1 MKNKRSKILTLLSVT
16 TAALQIPLLML
27 WKIILDS
34 IRGGSSVVDLRV
46 DPLGNHVFELVF
58 KWDLFWESF
67 GIHLPILLALTACFV
82 LSVLGLISVLRRKRG
97 IVPTICFYAVTFLAC
112 GFLCFALARP
122 AAILGPDK
130 GYMLKTYEL
139 VFFRYFGGMELRFD
153 ISLFPLL
160 RAIKFLLLGLCMAA
174 SGALCGL
181 GIAEA
186 VRKKKAPPLVTETV
200 EPELYQIQGR
210 RKTE

>member
-1 MKNKRSKILTLLSVT
+1 MSYIKLKKALAIA
-16 TAALQIPLLML
+16 TAALQIPMLML

-34 IRGGSSVVDLRV
+34 LMGGSSLVQLKI
-46 DPLGNHVFELVF
+46 DPLGNRVYESVF
-58 KWDLFWESF
+58 KWELFWESF
-67 GIHLPILLALTACFV
+67 GIHLPVLLALTTCFV
-82 LSVLGLISVLRRKRG
+82 LSVLGLISILRKKRVT
-97 IVPTICFYAVTFLAC
+97 VPTICFYAVTFLAC
-112 GFLCFALARP
+112 GFLCFAFARP
-122 AAILGPDK
+122 AAILGTDK
-130 GYMLKTYEL
+130 GYMLMTYEL

-181 GIAEA
+181 GIAESA
-186 VRKKKAPPLVTETV
+186 QKKKAPPLVTETI

>member
-1 MKNKRSKILTLLSVT
+1 MSYIKLKKALAIAV
-16 TAALQIPLLML
+16 AALQIPLLML

-34 IRGGSSVVDLRV
+34 LVGGSSLIQIKV
-46 DPLGNHVFELVF
+46 DPLGNRVVESVF
-58 KWDLFWESF
+58 KWELFWESF

-82 LSVLGLISVLRRKRG
+82 LSVLGLISILRKKRVT
-97 IVPTICFYAVTFLAC
+97 VPTICFYAVTFLAC
-112 GFLCFALARP
+112 GFLCFAFART
-122 AAILGPDK
+122 AAILGMDK
-130 GYMLKTYEL
+130 GYMLMPYEL

-174 SGALCGL
+174 SGVLCGL

-186 VRKKKAPPLVTETV
+186 VLKKKAPPLVTETV
-200 EPELYQIQGR
+200 EPELYEVQGR

>member
-1 MKNKRSKILTLLSVT
+1 MSHIKLKKALAIAV
-16 TAALQIPLLML
+16 AALQIPLLML

-34 IRGGSSVVDLRV
+34 LMGGSSLIQLKM
-46 DPLGNHVFELVF
+46 DPLGNRVVESVF
-58 KWDLFWESF
+58 KWELFWKSL

-82 LSVLGLISVLRRKRG
+82 LSVLGLISVLRRLR
-97 IVPTICFYAVTFLAC
+97 VTVCTICFFAVTFLAC
-112 GFLCFALARP
+112 GFLCFAFARP
-122 AAILGPDK
+122 AAILGMDK
-130 GYMLKTYEL
+130 GYMLMTYEL

-160 RAIKFLLLGLCMAA
+160 RAIKFLLLGLCITA
-174 SGALCGL
+174 SGVLCGL
-181 GIAEA
+181 GIVEA
-186 VRKKKAPPLVTETV
+186 VQKKKAPSLMTEAV

>member
-1 MKNKRSKILTLLSVT
+1 MSHIKLKKALAIAV
-16 TAALQIPLLML
+16 AAQQIPLHML

-34 IRGGSSVVDLRV
+34 LMGGSSLVQLKI
-46 DPLGNHVFELVF
+46 DPLGNRVYESVF
-58 KWDLFWESF
+58 KWELFWKSF
-67 GIHLPILLALTACFV
+67 GIHLPVLLVLTACFV
-82 LSVLGLISVLRRKRG
+82 LPVLGLISVLRRKRVT
-97 IVPTICFYAVTFLAC
+97 IPTICFYAVTFLAC
-112 GFLCFALARP
+112 GFLCFAFARP
-122 AAILGPDK
+122 AAILGTDK
-130 GYMLKTYEL
+130 GYMLMTYEL

-186 VRKKKAPPLVTETV
+186 VQKKKAPPLVTETV
-200 EPELYQIQGR
+200 EPVLYQVQGR

>member
-1 MKNKRSKILTLLSVT
+1 MSHIKLKKALAITA
-16 TAALQIPLLML
+16 AALQIPLLML

-34 IRGGSSVVDLRV
+34 LMGGSSLVQLKV
-46 DPLGNHVFELVF
+46 DPLGNRVVESVF
-58 KWDLFWESF
+58 KWELFWESF

-82 LSVLGLISVLRRKRG
+82 LSVLGLILVLRRKR
-97 IVPTICFYAVTFLAC
+97 VTVLTSCFYAVTFLAC

-122 AAILGPDK
+122 AAILGTDK
-130 GYMLKTYEL
+130 GYMLMTYEL

-160 RAIKFLLLGLCMAA
+160 RTIKFLLLGLCMAA

-186 VRKKKAPPLVTETV
+186 VQKKKAPPLVTETM
-200 EPELYQIQGR
+200 EPELYEVQGR

>member
-1 MKNKRSKILTLLSVT
+1 MSLVKLKKALAIAV
-16 TAALQIPLLML
+16 AALQIPLLML

-34 IRGGSSVVDLRV
+34 LMGGSSLVQLKIDR
-46 DPLGNHVFELVF
+46 LGNRVYESVF
-58 KWDLFWESF
+58 KWELFWKSF
-67 GIHLPILLALTACFV
+67 GIHLPVLLALTACFV
-82 LSVLGLISVLRRKRG
+82 LAVLGLISILRKKRVT
-97 IVPTICFYAVTFLAC
+97 VPTICFYAMTFLAC
-112 GFLCFALARP
+112 GFLCFAFARP
-122 AAILGPDK
+122 AAILGTDK
-130 GYMLKTYEL
+130 GYMLMTYEL

-186 VRKKKAPPLVTETV
+186 VQKKKAPPLVTETI
-200 EPELYQIQGR
+200 EPELYQVQGR
-210 RKTE
+210 REID

>member
-1 MKNKRSKILTLLSVT
+1 MSHIKLKKALAITA
-16 TAALQIPLLML
+16 AALQIPLLML

-34 IRGGSSVVDLRV
+34 LMGGSSLVQLKV
-46 DPLGNHVFELVF
+46 DPLGNRVLESVF
-58 KWDLFWESF
+58 KWELFWKSF
-67 GIHLPILLALTACFV
+67 GIHLPVLLALTACFV
-82 LSVLGLISVLRRKRG
+82 LSVLGLISVLRRKRVT
-97 IVPTICFYAVTFLAC
+97 VPTICFYAVTFLAC
-112 GFLCFALARP
+112 GFLCFAFARP
-122 AAILGPDK
+122 AAILGTDK
-130 GYMLKTYEL
+130 GYMLMTYEL

-160 RAIKFLLLGLCMAA
+160 RAIKFLLLGLCLAA

-186 VRKKKAPPLVTETV
+186 VQKKKAPPLVTETV
-200 EPELYQIQGR
+200 EPVLYQVQGR

>member
-1 MKNKRSKILTLLSVT
+1 MSIVKLKKALAITV
-16 TAALQIPLLML
+16 AALQIPLLML

-34 IRGGSSVVDLRV
+34 LMGGSSFVKIKV
-46 DPLGNHVFELVF
+46 DPLGNRVFESVF
-58 KWDLFWESF
+58 KWGLFWESF

-82 LSVLGLISVLRRKRG
+82 LSVLGLISVLRKKRV

-112 GFLCFALARP
+112 GFLCFAFARP

-130 GYMLKTYEL
+130 GYMLKPYEL

-160 RAIKFLLLGLCMAA
+160 RAIKFLLLGLHMAA

-186 VRKKKAPPLVTETV
+186 VQKKKAPPLVTETV

>member
-1 MKNKRSKILTLLSVT
+1 MNTLTRKWTRALAITV
-16 TAALQIPLLML
+16 AALQIPLLML

-82 LSVLGLISVLRRKRG
+82 LSVLGLISILRRKR
-97 IVPTICFYAVTFLAC
+97 VTVLTICFYAVTFLAC
-112 GFLCFALARP
+112 GFLCFAFARP
-122 AAILGPDK
+122 AAILGTDK
-130 GYMLKTYEL
+130 GYMLMTYEL

-174 SGALCGL
+174 SGVLCGL
-181 GIAEA
+181 GIGEA
-186 VRKKKAPPLVTETV
+186 VRKKKAPPLVTEIV
-200 EPELYQIQGR
+200 EPELYQL
-210 RKTE
+210 